1 MDAGEP
7 GTTRNP
13 NKGVRMKLG
22 KVAAFAMAWQVAGC
36 AMDNAP
42 DVSTESAS
50 DGLVAA
56 PHAQVAPQTGA
67 LRTALQNGL
76 DKLHADGVVGDVG
89 RVSDGCDRIDGHGGV
104 ARLGGKQPVALQSQ
118 FRMGSNTKTFV
129 AVVMLQLVDE
139 GRVRLDDPIDRWLP
153 GVVSGN
159 GNDGTKIT
167 IRNLLQHTS
176 GLYNY
181 TGDLFAVFG
190 IEDYYATRFQHY
202 EPEQLVAIAV
212 SHAPNFAPGTAWSYS
227 NTNYI
232 LAGMIIKKV
241 THHDWSSE
249 VRARILAPLHLDHT
263 FEPGDSPDLPA
274 PHAEGYSELEAGKP
288 LVDVT
293 LANVSVAGAAGS
305 LITTTDDLTRFWRAL
320 QAGKLLSPAR
330 MAEMHTTVPATELE
344 GVIPGARDGLGIFW
358 TPTRCGGYWNH
369 LGDTLGFSTRSGV
382 NEEGSRAVVVS
393 QSTTIDNGSG
403 FAVAKQLLDDD
414 LETIENV
421 MCAGE

>member
-1 MDAGEP
+1 
-7 GTTRNP
+7 
-13 NKGVRMKLG
+13 MKLG
-22 KVAAFAMAWQVAGC
+22 KLTKVAAFALVWQVAGC

-42 DVSTESAS
+42 DVTTESSS

-56 PHAQVAPQTGA
+56 ASARTASPTGA
-67 LRTALQNGL
+67 LRTALQGGL

-89 RVSDGCDRIDGHGGV
+89 RVIDGCASIAASSGV
-104 ARLGGKQPVALQSQ
+104 ARLGGKQPVALNSQ

-153 GVVSGN
+153 GVVAGN

-190 IEDYYATRFQHY
+190 IEDYYATRFHHY

-212 SHAPNFAPGTAWSYS
+212 SHPPNFAPGTAWSYS

-232 LAGMIIKKV
+232 VAGMIIKKV
-241 THHDWSSE
+241 TRHDWSSE

-263 FEPGDSPDLPA
+263 FDPGDAPDLPA
-274 PHAEGYSELEAGKP
+274 PHAEGYSALEAGKP

-293 LANVSVAGAAGS
+293 LSNLTAAGAAGS
-305 LITTTDDLTRFWRAL
+305 LITTTEDLTRFWRAL
-320 QAGKLLSPAR
+320 QAGELLSPAR
-330 MAEMHTTVPATELE
+330 MADMHTTVPATELE

-358 TPTRCGGYWNH
+358 TPTRCGGYWTH
-369 LGDTLGFSTRSGV
+369 LGDTFGFSTRSGV
-382 NEEGSRAVVVS
+382 SEDGSRAVVVS
-393 QSTTIDNGSG
+393 QSTTIDNGED

-414 LETIENV
+414 LATIENV
-421 MCAGE
+421 MCAGQ